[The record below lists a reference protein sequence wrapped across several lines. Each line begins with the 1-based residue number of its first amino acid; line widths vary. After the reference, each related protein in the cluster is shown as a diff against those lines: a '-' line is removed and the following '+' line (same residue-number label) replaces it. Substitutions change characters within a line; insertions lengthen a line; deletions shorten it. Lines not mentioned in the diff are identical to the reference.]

1 MYHQFNVWNNDPK
14 SSVVI
19 VFVGWF
25 TSSSDPN
32 AYSYGHLSV
41 ISTYNPIYRMY
52 NPIYNQL

>member
-52 NPIYNQL
+52 NPIL